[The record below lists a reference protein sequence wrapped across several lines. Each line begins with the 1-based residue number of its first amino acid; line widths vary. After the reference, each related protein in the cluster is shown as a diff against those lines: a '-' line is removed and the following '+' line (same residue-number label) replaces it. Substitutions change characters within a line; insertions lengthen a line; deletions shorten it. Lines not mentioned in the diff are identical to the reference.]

1 MHVISCAITAF
12 LVCSVSEHSSW
23 AQVTTAKP
31 LASNNK
37 KPDKKNAE
45 KKKPLPALSDSLTG
59 LAKAEYE
66 AGKLLYKDGDFA
78 NALVKYQRAFEL
90 AKDHRLLYNIAACQ
104 KNLRDYS
111 RALDTL
117 TQFRAQGQDKLS
129 AAEIASTDE
138 LEKVLLTFVSTVN
151 VLVSEADSTIY
162 LDDQV
167 VGTSPLAA
175 PLRVNVGARKFRFE
189 KPGFKS
195 FALEKSIEGGT
206 EVTVSAKIE
215 KEWHRGTIIV
225 EAGPKDMIAL
235 DGKAVGLGR
244 HEAVLA
250 SGGHM
255 LRVTAPGKV
264 AFQSEVVVQDNETR
278 RIPVTLNAVP
288 TPPDTS
294 KWFWIGGGA
303 ALAIGAI
310 IGGAVM
316 FTPTQAPA
324 AQGTLGTFPL
334 TFGAK

>member
-1 MHVISCAITAF
+1 MRIRSWNIISSAIMAAM
-12 LVCSVSEHSSW
+12 LCSFSPHSSS
-23 AQVTTAKP
+23 AQAVPAKP
-31 LASNNK
+31 VAPAGK
-37 KPDKKNAE
+37 KVE
-45 KKKPLPALSDSLTG
+45 KKKPLPPLSDSLTG

-66 AGKLLYKDGDFA
+66 AAKLLYKDGDFA
-78 NALVKYQRAFEL
+78 NALVKYQRAYEL

-111 RALDTL
+111 RALETL
-117 TQFRAQGQDKLS
+117 AQFRTEGQDKLS
-129 AAEIASTDE
+129 PPEIASTDE
-138 LEKVLLTFVSTVN
+138 LEKVLHTFVSTVT
-151 VLVSEADSTIY
+151 VLVSEPDSKIF

-167 VGTSPLAA
+167 VGTSPLTV
-175 PLRVNVGARKFRFE
+175 PLRVNVGSRKFRFE
-189 KPGFKS
+189 KQGFKT
-195 FALEKSIEGGT
+195 FVLDKSIEGGT
-206 EVTVSAKIE
+206 EVTVSASLE
-215 KEWHRGTIIV
+215 KEWHRGKIII
-225 EAGPKDMIAL
+225 EAGPKDLISL

-244 HEAVLA
+244 HEAVVA
-250 SGGHM
+250 SGGHT
-255 LRVTAPGKV
+255 LRVSAPGRV

-288 TPPDTS
+288 MAPDTS

-316 FTPTQAPA
+316 FEPTRSPA